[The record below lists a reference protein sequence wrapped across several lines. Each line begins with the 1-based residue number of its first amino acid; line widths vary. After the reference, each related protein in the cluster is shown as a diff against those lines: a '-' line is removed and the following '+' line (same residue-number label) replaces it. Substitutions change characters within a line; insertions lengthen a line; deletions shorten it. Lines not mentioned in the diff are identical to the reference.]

1 MCATHTSRYRSTRT
15 NPFSKF
21 MSSRQKVAIRRSS
34 CSSGSA
40 ACQQCRSTFFR
51 ETRFFRRSNASAS
64 PSVTSAS
71 VTATARSAGS
81 VARRSASTS
90 EKLPCAK
97 LRMFFL
103 VTSKGHSPST
113 DAAKHARACVSHAS
127 ASLASTHAASGIAGA
142 IEARGRRTSTR
153 RATLEVKRTRI
164 FRRFFHPAAVPVGGR
179 QVVVS
184 QISSRSRERDDR
196 QSKRV
201 YRRRDS
207 SYAFSHQSPLPRSR
221 AQHGDGGVPPVLLV
235 PRRLHAR
242 RLHLG
247 ALLAVPAHHPLDAHA
262 LQKLLASRGVVV
274 APAAPRAPVVHD
286 RAPRR
291 VVREPGFGG
300 ELRRQRLG
308 RPAQSDAHRT
318 RRDGVNLLVP
328 LAFRQSRRRRRR
340 RDALLVRFAPPRDV
354 IVAELLLV
362 VPPERAVAELL
373 GAPVLVPQHQL
384 QPTADAVRVEQSGCP
399 TTRVAV
405 FC

>member
-1 MCATHTSRYRSTRT
+1 MGISFSLAGLGASGCLGTQHICFVSTRPSYAACDAPLQRMCATHTSRYRSTCT

-64 PSVTSAS
+64 PSRTSAS

-153 RATLEVKRTRI
+153 RATREVTRTRI
-164 FRRFFHPAAVPVGGR
+164 FRRFFTSGGGACR
-179 QVVVS
+179 RS
-184 QISSRSRERDDR
+184 SWSSHFKISSDARERDDR
-196 QSKRV
+196 H
-201 YRRRDS
+201 RDCEWAKKSLPPPRFLLRFLS
-207 SYAFSHQSPLPRSR
+207 SITPSSFPS
-221 AQHGDGGVPPVLLV
+221 
-235 PRRLHAR
+235 
-242 RLHLG
+242 
-247 ALLAVPAHHPLDAHA
+247 
-262 LQKLLASRGVVV
+262 
-274 APAAPRAPVVHD
+274 AA
-286 RAPRR
+286 
-291 VVREPGFGG
+291 
-300 ELRRQRLG
+300 
-308 RPAQSDAHRT
+308 
-318 RRDGVNLLVP
+318 
-328 LAFRQSRRRRRR
+328 RRRRRSPGS
-340 RDALLVRFAPPRDV
+340 ACSAPPAR
-354 IVAELLLV
+354 A
-362 VPPERAVAELL
+362 PPASWRPACCA
-373 GAPVLVPQHQL
+373 GSPP
-384 QPTADAVRVEQSGCP
+384 P
-399 TTRVAV
+399 
-405 FC
+405 